1 MMFQRRGYTTND
13 PRNNLC
19 TITKDNDFSK
29 LKSFLRHDHFA
40 CKLAPITFPIAWKI
54 SLIPRFKT
62 IGEKNNLHFTLFD

>member
-1 MMFQRRGYTTND
+1 MPFERSGYTTND

-40 CKLAPITFPIAWKI
+40 FKLAPTKFPISWNFFI
-54 SLIPRFKT
+54 ITRFKT
-62 IGEKNNLHFTLFD
+62 IGEKKQLAFYLV